1 MNTIRPTLH
10 FKLTAAFL
18 LVAVV
23 GVLIVSYLANQATTL
38 GLRRFLD
45 ADAIAQWQALQ
56 VRLAD
61 YYAVQGSWDGVE
73 TVLAAVPV
81 GQGMGGL
88 SVVLLDGNGVRIA
101 AAGGQH
107 NHPAT
112 LDDADLILPIEV
124 KNSQVG
130 TLLIRA
136 SGMGMGMGGSRA
148 GEMFLAEV
156 NRAILWAGV
165 VAVLLALFL
174 GFFLAHRLTRPLRQ
188 LTHATRLMAGGDL
201 QQQVLANTQDELGEL
216 AHSFNQMAA
225 ALSQAEQQRQQLLA
239 DVAHELRTPLS
250 VMRSHLEA
258 MLDGVFALTPE
269 NLAVAHEE
277 TILLGRLV
285 DDLRTLSLAEAGQLQ
300 LNRETV
306 DVGVLVGQAVAAF
319 TPLAEAEGVT
329 LTVMTPS
336 DVPTLQAD
344 PARIRQLLGNLLAN
358 ALRYAPQ
365 STIGAPQVQI
375 QLSHQTGLIRVDVT
389 DNGPGLTPE
398 AQAHVFDRFWRAD
411 GARSRDQGGSG
422 LGLAICRAIVNAHRG
437 RITVNSTPGHGATF
451 SFTIPF

>member
-1 MNTIRPTLH
+1 MNTIRRTLH

-18 LVAVV
+18 LVALV
-23 GVLIVSYLANQATTL
+23 GVLLVSYLANQATTV
-38 GLRRFLD
+38 GLRRLLD
-45 ADAIAQWQALQ
+45 ADAIAQWQVLQ
-56 VRLAD
+56 ARLVD
-61 YYAVQGSWDGVE
+61 YYAAQGSWDGVA
-73 TVLAAVPV
+73 TVLATVPV

-88 SVVLLDGNGVRIA
+88 SVVLLDSAGVRIA

-112 LDDADLILPIEV
+112 LDDADLTLSLEV
-124 KNSQVG
+124 ENNQVG

-136 SGMGMGMGGSRA
+136 SGMGMGMGSSRA

-165 VAVLLALFL
+165 AAVLLALFL
-174 GFFLAHRLTRPLRQ
+174 GLFLAHRLTRPLRQ
-188 LTHATRLMAGGDL
+188 LTHATRQMAEGNLL
-201 QQQVLANTQDELGEL
+201 QQVHITSQDELGEL
-216 AHSFNQMAA
+216 ANSFNQMAA

-239 DVAHELRTPLS
+239 DIAHELRTPLS

-300 LNRETV
+300 LNLEMV
-306 DVGVLVGQAVAAF
+306 DLGGLVGQTMTAF
-319 TPLAEAEGVT
+319 APLAEAEGVT
-329 LTVMTPS
+329 FTVVIPP

-365 STIGAPQVQI
+365 STTSTPQVQV
-375 QLSHQTGLIRVDVT
+375 QLSHQAGFIQVDVS
-389 DNGPGLTPE
+389 DNGPGLTLE
-398 AQAHVFDRFWRAD
+398 AQAHVFDRFWRTD

-437 RITVNSTPGHGATF
+437 RMTVHSTPGHGATF
-451 SFTIPF
+451 SFIIPF